1 MTKCMVNLFMCV
13 GRRDTCVCEGLAGR
27 MASGRFLCV
36 LVCVR
41 HVCSSI

>member
-27 MASGRFLCV
+27 MASGGSYVCLCV
-36 LVCVR
+36 
-41 HVCSSI
+41 